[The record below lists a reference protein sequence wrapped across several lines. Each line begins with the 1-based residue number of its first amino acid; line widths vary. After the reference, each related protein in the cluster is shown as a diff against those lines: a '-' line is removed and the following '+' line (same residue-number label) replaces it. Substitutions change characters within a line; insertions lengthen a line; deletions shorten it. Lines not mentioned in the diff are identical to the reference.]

1 MESHLSDEDKQ
12 ELEDALAKLRTKM
25 DVLEE
30 RAQLNEIK
38 FNHEDYKEVLFFPSS
53 HDVRHVRTNFYFS

>member
-1 MESHLSDEDKQ
+1 MESHLSEEDKQ
-12 ELEDALAKLRTKM
+12 ELEDALTKLRTKM

-38 FNHEDYKEVLFFPSS
+38 FNHEDYKEVCTFFLL
-53 HDVRHVRTNFYFS
+53 